1 MFINSARLWKS
12 KRRFG
17 SQSSVEGINTPDR
30 SEKAGENGGKEEFME
45 FVHKI
50 WWNKLDKIKKIYD
63 FKDLKKGLVC
73 SKNEE
78 KAMIRIKRFWGSN
91 TELRSNS

>member
-30 SEKAGENGGKEEFME
+30 SEKAGESGGKEEFME

-50 WWNKLDKIKKIYD
+50 
-63 FKDLKKGLVC
+63 
-73 SKNEE
+73 
-78 KAMIRIKRFWGSN
+78 
-91 TELRSNS
+91 